1 MTQFT
6 RAARLVAVFAVLSL
20 TAGTRPVEGQSV
32 QIHNGFGTAQQYLD
46 MSHTEQTSYAMGVV
60 NGMLVTPL
68 LGVPEKDVAWL
79 GQCVEGMNNYQVAA
93 IIAKHIKE
101 NPERWHYG
109 LHVESWWAIKKAC
122 GK

>member
-1 MTQFT
+1 
-6 RAARLVAVFAVLSL
+6 LVQV
-20 TAGTRPVEGQSV
+20 
-32 QIHNGFGTAQQYLD
+32 HNGFGTAQEFLD
-46 MSHTEQTSYAMGVV
+46 MSRAEQTSYAMGVV

-68 LGVPEKDVAWL
+68 LGAPQKDVAWL

-109 LHVESWWAIKKAC
+109 LHIESWWAIKKAC